1 MLRYALRR
9 LFQAVPVVILIMV
22 GTFLLLKLAPGDTV
36 DALVGDMGG
45 ADAEFIARLRA
56 EYGLDQPV
64 WVQLWK
70 YMAKLATFDFGWSF
84 VYEQPVSTVL
94 LDRLGTTL
102 LLMATSLSLAF
113 TIGTV
118 LGAIA
123 ARRAYSLSDNVISTL
138 GLVFYAT
145 PSFFLSLMM
154 MLLFSV
160 KLGWLPVGGIETIA
174 SFKTGWERVL
184 DIARH
189 LVMPTAALSLIY
201 MSFYLR
207 LMRASVLEVA
217 ELDYVRTA
225 RAKGAGDWRLVK
237 HHVLRNALLPIVTLL
252 GLQFSTM
259 LGGSVVVES
268 DILTARPR
276 PARLPVGD
284 PAGPEHADGDH
295 LPLFDHRHRGQFPDR
310 SALRPARF
318 ADRAAMSVAASEA
331 PADAPGRLVVFWRRY
346 RRNRAALLGL
356 GIFVAVVLMALT
368 AGLVEP
374 DDPLAPGGRAADRA
388 VRRLGDAARHRQA
401 RARHRRAD
409 LSRRAHL
416 AADRRRRDADRDRD
430 RHRDRRA
437 VAAISAAGSTTC

>member
-9 LFQAVPVVILIMV
+9 LVQAVPVVILIMV

-113 TIGTV
+113 AIGTV

-184 DIARH
+184 DVARH

-225 RAKGAGDWRLVK
+225 RAKGAGEWRLMK
-237 HHVLRNALLPIVTLL
+237 HHVMRNALLPVVTLL
-252 GLQFSTM
+252 GLQFSTV
-259 LGGSVVVES
+259 LGGSVVVETIFS
-268 DILTARPR
+268 LPGLGQLAYRSVIQRDMNTLMGIIFLCSIIVVVVNFLTDLLY
-276 PARLPVGD
+276 ARLD
-284 PAGPEHADGDH
+284 SRIE
-295 LPLFDHRHRGQFPDR
+295 
-310 SALRPARF
+310 LR
-318 ADRAAMSVAASEA
+318 
-331 PADAPGRLVVFWRRY
+331 
-346 RRNRAALLGL
+346 
-356 GIFVAVVLMALT
+356 
-368 AGLVEP
+368 
-374 DDPLAPGGRAADRA
+374 
-388 VRRLGDAARHRQA
+388 
-401 RARHRRAD
+401 
-409 LSRRAHL
+409 
-416 AADRRRRDADRDRD
+416 
-430 RHRDRRA
+430 
-437 VAAISAAGSTTC
+437 